1 MKKILIAF
9 VSALSLLALCACG
22 GNSSAEPEKVE
33 EPEEPAVEA
42 VVDIFKIADKSES
55 DVAAV
60 LGEPTMS
67 ETGTFTLN
75 TGSKTD
81 TISNTYA
88 DGTEITFID
97 GKAVRITVYPPDG
110 SPVENG
116 AALIGLSNEQAKSPY
131 YDSLEDYSWK
141 DNTEF
146 YSIQAFNNGDG
157 TISYIYVITDE
168 AYQ

>member
-22 GNSSAEPEKVE
+22 GNSSSESKKAE
-33 EPEEPAVEA
+33 EPEEPAVET
-42 VVDIFKIADKSES
+42 VVDIFKIADKSERE
-55 DVAAV
+55 VAAV

-67 ETGTFTLN
+67 ETGTFTLS
-75 TGSKTD
+75 TGEKIDSV
-81 TISNTYA
+81 SNTYPN
-88 DGTEITFID
+88 GEEITFLQD
-97 GKAVRITVYPPDG
+97 KAARITIYPPEG
-110 SPVENG
+110 SDVKNG
-116 AALIGLSNEQAKSPY
+116 AALIGLSEDQAKSGY
-131 YDSLEDYSWK
+131 YDNVENWSWK